1 MSKKIALIAIGG
13 NALLK
18 EKERGYQEEQL
29 ENARECAEMFGNVI
43 KAGFSLCVVH
53 GNGPQVGNILI
64 QQETGANRTPP
75 YTLDICDA
83 MTQGSMGYML
93 ESRLI
98 NRLSY
103 MGLDT
108 PVTTV
113 LTEVVVDKDD
123 PGFRNPTKP
132 VGPFY
137 REFRAL
143 ELIKEK
149 GWTMKEDSG
158 RGWRKV
164 VPSPKPLEIVQL
176 AAVKLL
182 LEAGHCVIAGGGGG
196 IPVIRDA
203 SGFLVGVEA
212 VIDKDRASATLA
224 RNVGADTLIILTDI
238 EKVAVD
244 FRTPGQ
250 RFLDRMTV
258 SEARGYLDGGQF
270 AAGSMGPKIEAA
282 ITFLAPRM
290 ERSLDSFM
298 EKGTKPGRS
307 QLKVIIT
314 SLQSAAEVAN
324 GTTGTI
330 ITPDQ

>member
-18 EKERGYQEEQL
+18 EKERGLQEEQL
-29 ENARECAEMFGNVI
+29 ENARQCAEMFGNVI

-53 GNGPQVGNILI
+53 GNGPQVGNILL
-64 QQETGANRTPP
+64 QQEEGSNRVPS

-93 ESRLI
+93 ESLLI
-98 NRLSY
+98 NRLKY
-103 MGLDT
+103 MGLAT

-113 LTEVVVDKDD
+113 LTEVVVDRDD
-123 PGFRNPTKP
+123 PGFSNPTKP

-143 ELIKEK
+143 ELIKDK

-164 VPSPKPLEIVQL
+164 VPSPRPLEIIAL
-176 AAVKLL
+176 DAVRLL

-212 VIDKDRASATLA
+212 VIDKDRLSALLA
-224 RNVGADTLIILTDI
+224 EQLKADTYVILTGVP
-238 EKVAVD
+238 KVALD
-244 FRTPGQ
+244 FGRPTQ
-250 RFLDRMTV
+250 RWVDRMTA
-258 SEARGYLDGGQF
+258 SEATRHLAEGQF
-270 AAGSMGPKIEAA
+270 PPGSMGPKIESALA
-282 ITFLAPRM
+282 FIGSGGSEVLITTPEAL
-290 ERSLDSFM
+290 EREDYATV
-298 EKGTKPGRS
+298 GTRI
-307 QLKVIIT
+307 VR
-314 SLQSAAEVAN
+314 
-324 GTTGTI
+324 
-330 ITPDQ
+330 D

>member
-1 MSKKIALIAIGG
+1 MTAMTRKIALIAIGG

-53 GNGPQVGNILI
+53 GNGPQVGNLLI

-98 NRLSY
+98 NRLAY

-164 VPSPKPLEIVQL
+164 VPSPRPLEIVQL

-212 VIDKDRASATLA
+212 VIDKDRLSALLA
-224 RNVGADTLIILTDI
+224 EQLGAATYVILTGVP
-238 EKVAVD
+238 KVALD
-244 FRTPGQ
+244 FGRPTQ
-250 RFLDRMTV
+250 RWVDRMTA
-258 SEARGYLDGGQF
+258 SEAARHLAAGQF
-270 AAGSMGPKIEAA
+270 PPGSMGPKIESA
-282 ITFLAPRM
+282 LAFI
-290 ERSLDSFM
+290 RSGGQEVL
-298 EKGTKPGRS
+298 
-307 QLKVIIT
+307 IT
-314 SLQSAAEVAN
+314 SPEALEREEYATV
-324 GTTGTI
+324 GTRI
-330 ITPDQ
+330 VKD

>member
-212 VIDKDRASATLA
+212 VIDKDRLSALLA
-224 RNVGADTLIILTDI
+224 EQLGAATYVILTGVP
-238 EKVAVD
+238 KVALD
-244 FRTPGQ
+244 FGRPTQ
-250 RFLDRMTV
+250 RWVDRMTA
-258 SEARGYLDGGQF
+258 SEAARHLAAGQF
-270 AAGSMGPKIEAA
+270 PPGSMGPKIESA
-282 ITFLAPRM
+282 LAFIQSGGQ
-290 ERSLDSFM
+290 EVL
-298 EKGTKPGRS
+298 
-307 QLKVIIT
+307 IT
-314 SLQSAAEVAN
+314 SPEALEREEYATV
-324 GTTGTI
+324 GTRI
-330 ITPDQ
+330 VKD

>member
-18 EKERGYQEEQL
+18 EKERGLQEEQL
-29 ENARECAEMFGNVI
+29 ENARQCAEMFGNVI
-43 KAGFSLCVVH
+43 KAGFALCVVH
-53 GNGPQVGNILI
+53 GNGPQVGNILL
-64 QQETGANRTPP
+64 QQEEGANRVPP

-93 ESRLI
+93 ESLLL
-98 NRLSY
+98 NRLRY
-103 MGLDT
+103 TGLAT

-132 VGPFY
+132 VGA
-137 REFRAL
+137 RSTGSFRAL
-143 ELIKEK
+143 ELMKDK

-164 VPSPKPLEIVQL
+164 VPSPKPVEIIQL
-176 AAVKLL
+176 DAVRLL

-212 VIDKDRASATLA
+212 VIDKDRLSALLA
-224 RNVGADTLIILTDI
+224 EQLKADTYVILTGVP
-238 EKVAVD
+238 KVALD
-244 FRTPGQ
+244 FGRPTQ
-250 RFLDRMTV
+250 RWVDRMTA
-258 SEARGYLDGGQF
+258 SEAARHLAEGQF
-270 AAGSMGPKIEAA
+270 PPGSMGPKIESALA
-282 ITFLAPRM
+282 FIRSGGSEVLITTPEAL
-290 ERSLDSFM
+290 EREDYATV
-298 EKGTKPGRS
+298 GTRI
-307 QLKVIIT
+307 VR
-314 SLQSAAEVAN
+314 
-324 GTTGTI
+324 
-330 ITPDQ
+330 D